1 MKKIITITFLFAF
14 LLVSTSI
21 LAQPGF
27 PEFVDDEGSA
37 PAAPITGLLPLGL
50 ALGAYFGF
58 RKLK

>member
-1 MKKIITITFLFAF
+1 M
-14 LLVSTSI
+14 STSI
-21 LAQPGF
+21 FAQPDF
-27 PEFVDDEGSA
+27 PGFVDDEGSA